1 MAETVPA
8 VAGRRCGWRCGR
20 WSVATLATVLASCTI
35 PPVAKPPPPKPLEA
49 HDFIQQSLPTGVS
62 DRDGWV
68 ADIYDGFSALGIEPS
83 REHVCAVV
91 AVIEQESSFRVDP
104 VVPGLGRIAWREI
117 DRRAEHAGIP
127 RVVVHEVLKLKSP
140 TGESY
145 SDRIDAARTEKQL
158 SDIFEDFTG
167 SLPLGRTLFESWN
180 PIRTRGPMQVNVAF
194 AEKFAAAKSYPY
206 PVGISVADEAFTR
219 RGSLYFGIAH
229 LLAYP
234 APYDRYLYRFADY
247 NAGQYSSR
255 NAAFQNALSIA
266 SGIDLVPDGALLARE
281 SESDKPGATELAARS
296 LENRFN
302 LGDSAIHAALEQ
314 GRSEDF
320 ETSTLYRR
328 VFSLARE
335 KTGHAFAPARVP
347 RIQLQGPKIVSN
359 LTTDWYAH
367 RVDDRFSRCLAK

>member
-8 VAGRRCGWRCGR
+8 VAGRRRGWRCGR

-49 HDFIQQSLPTGVS
+49 HDFIQQSLPSGVS

-140 TGESY
+140 TGQSY

-206 PVGISVADEAFTR
+206 PVGSSVADEAFTR

-314 GRSEDF
+314 GTQLLHLE
-320 ETSTLYRR
+320 RR
-328 VFSLARE
+328 PVAKSDKGARRLPE
-335 KTGHAFAPARVP
+335 ARVGHCHDSGVAN
-347 RIQLQGPKIVSN
+347 RRMGV
-359 LTTDWYAH
+359 
-367 RVDDRFSRCLAK
+367 